1 MAREH
6 VSQKDI
12 ANWAAD
18 KVNLP
23 SDKAKEYREQVNR
36 LREKLKNYLND
47 HPDFVL
53 KKMIISG
60 SLAKGTALRSINDI
74 DVGCYVKGDSAP
86 SSINELLD
94 YLAEKLRKAFPNFS
108 PEQVEPQTYSVK
120 VSFRGTGLD
129 VDVVPILYYNDPQ
142 WYGNLVSQD
151 DGSFLK
157 TSIPLHLEFI
167 RARKSKNNTHFAQ
180 VIRLA
185 KYWVRNLKNE
195 NTQFRFKSFMVELIF
210 AKLAD
215 NGQNFSDYPEALQ
228 SFFTYVAKTDLREQI
243 SFDDYYPYNS
253 IGSFS
258 EPVQII
264 DPVNEENN
272 AAKLYTDSEAD
283 LIVDAA
289 IDAGDAIDAALAAT
303 TKEKTIYYWKKVFGS
318 SFHI

>member
-1 MAREH
+1 MGREH

-12 ANWAAD
+12 ANWAVN

-23 SDKAKEYREQVNR
+23 SDKAKEYRGQANR

-53 KKMIISG
+53 KRMLISG

-74 DVGCYVKGDSAP
+74 DIGCYIKVDSTP

-108 PEQVEPQTYSVK
+108 PDQVVPQTYSVQ
-120 VSFRGTGLD
+120 VSFKGTGLD
-129 VDVVPILYYNDPQ
+129 VDVVPILYYDDPE
-142 WYGNLVSQD
+142 WYGDLVSQD

-157 TSIPLHLEFI
+157 TNIPFHIEFI
-167 RARKSKNNTHFAQ
+167 KARKSKNDTHFAQ

-185 KYWVRNLKNE
+185 KYWARNLKNE
-195 NTQFRFKSFMVELIF
+195 TPEFKFKSFMIELIF

-215 NGQNFSDYPEALQ
+215 NGQEFSDYPEALQ
-228 SFFTYVAKTDLREQI
+228 SFFTYVATTDIREQI
-243 SFDDYYPYNS
+243 SFNDYYAYSS

-258 EPVQII
+258 EPVQMI

-272 AAKLYTDSEAD
+272 AAKLYTNSQAD

-289 IDAGDAIDAALAAT
+289 IDAGDAIDSALAAT
-303 TKEKTIYYWKKVFGS
+303 TKEKTIYYWQKIFGP